1 MPDWNKPDWRK
12 IIRER
17 LSAPN
22 SPCTLKE
29 EVIAELA
36 AHLEETYEDA
46 RSRNLDEPGAMK
58 IAMQEVTDWR
68 VLSAEIRRAK
78 SKETPMNDRTKTIW
92 LPAIA
97 NLTGAALFLMI
108 LQKSGFQPRI
118 LWTKDMG
125 LGPMA
130 MVIYLPWLCALPVF
144 GAIAAYLAQRAHSRS
159 TGRVISALAPALA
172 MLGSFSLILPFS
184 IAIDRH
190 MVPLGYFAFTLF
202 NWVVLPG
209 CASLIGAA
217 PFLRKE
223 RNPQPA

>member
-1 MPDWNKPDWRK
+1 MPDWNKLDWNK

-17 LSAPN
+17 ISAPN

-36 AHLEETYEDA
+36 AHLEESYEES
-46 RSRNLDEPGAMK
+46 RSRNFDEAQAMN
-58 IAMQEVTDWR
+58 AALREVTDWR
-68 VLSAEIRRAK
+68 VLSADIRRAT
-78 SKETPMNDRTKTIW
+78 SEETPMNDRTKTVW

-108 LQKSGFQPRI
+108 LQKSGFQPRV

-130 MVIYLPWLCALPVF
+130 TVIFLPWLCVLPVF
-144 GAIAAYLAQRAHSRS
+144 GAVGAYLAQRAHSRS
-159 TGRVISALAPALA
+159 MGRLVSALAPALA
-172 MLGSFSLILPFS
+172 LLGSFSIILPFS
-184 IAIDRH
+184 IVFDRH
-190 MVPLGYFAFTLF
+190 MVSLGYFAFTLL

-209 CASLIGAA
+209 FASLLGAV

-223 RNPQPA
+223 RNAQPA

>member
-1 MPDWNKPDWRK
+1 MPDWNRPEWNK
-12 IIRER
+12 IVRER
-17 LSAPN
+17 MSAPN
-22 SPCTLKE
+22 APCTLKE

-36 AHLEETYEDA
+36 AHLEEIYEEA
-46 RSRNLDEPGAMK
+46 RSLNPDEARAMS
-58 IAMQEVTDWR
+58 IAMREVTDWR

-78 SKETPMNDRTKTIW
+78 SKETPMNDRTKTVW

-97 NLTGAALFLMI
+97 NLTGAALFLML
-108 LQKSGFQPRI
+108 LQKSGVQPRV

-125 LGPMA
+125 MGPMA

-144 GAIAAYLAQRAHSRS
+144 GALGAYLAQRAHSS
-159 TGRVISALAPALA
+159 SMGRLISALAPALA
-172 MLGSFSLILPFS
+172 MLGSFALILPFS

-190 MVPLGYFAFTLF
+190 MVPLGYFAFTVF

-209 CASLIGAA
+209 FASLVGAA

-223 RNPQPA
+223 RHLLPA